1 MIWISVISTIF
12 MFMYISWNEMFYS
25 YIFHRTFVISQSV
38 MFLSYVS
45 EYPYEL
51 HDLYKDYLFPP
62 ERLQIK
68 ENIFSDY
75 QSHLLQD
82 EGFSKPPPK
91 LVSNLRNKANYII
104 HYRNLKLWLER
115 FTNVL
120 PTFIVFCHLINHH
133 GWKTTSTSTFIKVQ
147 LLKMILKSWW
157 TARSLVSLL
166 YVYLLFYDLI
176 YLFIQCR

>member
-1 MIWISVISTIF
+1 MLLLSLCSC
-12 MFMYISWNEMFYS
+12 MLLS
-25 YIFHRTFVISQSV
+25 YIFHRTLVISQSV

-45 EYPYEL
+45 EYPHEL

-62 ERLQIK
+62 ERLQIE
-68 ENIFSDY
+68 ENIFSNY
-75 QSHLLQD
+75 QRHLLQD
-82 EGFSKPPPK
+82 EEFSKAPSK
-91 LVSNLRNKANYII
+91 LVSNLRNKVNYII

-120 PTFIVFCHLINHH
+120 PTFIVFCCSINHH

-147 LLKMILKSWW
+147 QLKMILKKTIWSWR
-157 TARSLVSLL
+157 TTRSLVSLL

-176 YLFIQCR
+176 YLLIQYR